1 MATNAIVHTV
11 VFFKGIM
18 EIMVASRS
26 HFPSNRKIPKMI
38 PISAGICFSISDG
51 PVNIYLNAAAHNC
64 PNRARLDDSQNSSM
78 PERPCQALLSYSHRK
93 GQPRQ
98 SAYIP

>member
-1 MATNAIVHTV
+1 MATNAIVHAV
-11 VFFKGIM
+11 VFLKGIV
-18 EIMVASRS
+18 EIMVVSRS
-26 HFPSNRKIPKMI
+26 HFPSNRKNPKMI

-78 PERPCQALLSYSHRK
+78 PKPHCQDLPSYSHRK
-93 GQPRQ
+93 GPPRQ